1 MSSGSLKQFLRK
13 SKRNGRSIQLK
24 SWKRWVTQIL
34 YSLSY
39 LHQRS
44 EPAIIHGNLTCDTIF
59 IQHNGLVKIGSIA
72 PDVIHQTARAT
83 DRDTGKNLHYLA
95 PEWIDREQTPG
106 TASDIYSFGIAAL
119 ETATLDIQ
127 SVAPAAAVAAASIT
141 AAAAAAGAAGAPSS
155 SDKKTEAPAASSSS
169 AASTATP
176 IPEPKPE
183 TSSSSTTLQLPQ
195 YQQQHSQPSS
205 SLSSA
210 SSGTDNPPTTA
221 GMSIMNSHNSP
232 RQITTT
238 VYTCT
243 RQKEHFYV
251 MIVAQEVPKI
261 HMSL

>member
-1 MSSGSLKQFLRK
+1 MYF
-13 SKRNGRSIQLK
+13 
-24 SWKRWVTQIL
+24 
-34 YSLSY
+34 
-39 LHQRS
+39 QRS

-141 AAAAAAGAAGAPSS
+141 AAAAAAGAAGAPSA

-221 GMSIMNSHNSP
+221 GMFIMNSHNSP
-232 RQITTT
+232 NNNYS
-238 VYTCT
+238 VYC
-243 RQKEHFYV
+243 
-251 MIVAQEVPKI
+251 IPVPDKKSTF
-261 HMSL
+261 ML